1 MTCLISWPGR
11 HLIGNRNHFRLRA
24 SAKTIIIKE
33 KAQVRL
39 FAGSISPLGKMEKK
53 RVLRRLTG
61 NHDN

>member
-11 HLIGNRNHFRLRA
+11 QLIGNRDHFRLRA

-39 FAGSISPLGKMEKK
+39 FAG
-53 RVLRRLTG
+53 
-61 NHDN
+61 